1 MPPVYEQPDS
11 LVIPLEIRLD
21 QRLCPEVIACI
32 DDGLAVYSKAYR
44 SAFSRINHGQRN
56 LNQLIKDLQKEYGLK
71 SRTAN
76 SIARDAKARHQA
88 GLELAKEQTRNLQAS
103 ILRKKKRMKKLK
115 KAVEENSRK
124 AAAGQLNDNELLHYR
139 KQKHDLWRLG
149 QLIPGLEAKLKRWKK
164 DIGNR
169 HVRLCFGTK
178 KLFKAQYHLE
188 ENGLSSHEEWKEM
201 FVRRRDRMMYRCGKN
216 DEKNGNQLCH
226 LIRMK
231 DGSWKIGVLPV
242 LKPERGQDRIITGPV
257 KITHTPGLEL
267 LNQVFDGYEADQ
279 PVKQAI
285 SVRILRRKKGYY
297 VQFFL
302 HLPKPDGWNTSSFEG
317 VIGLDFNAD
326 HIALC
331 ETDRYGNIIYARR
344 EWKEMF
350 IRNRDRMMYLCG
362 KNDEKNGNQLCHLIR
377 MEDSSWQIGILPVLK
392 PKKGQ
397 DRIVTG
403 SVKITHAPGLKLL
416 SQVFDGYEA
425 DLPAKQAISVRI
437 LRRKKG
443 YYVQFFLYLPKSD
456 GWNTSSFE
464 GVIGLDFNADHI
476 ALCETDRNGNVIYAR
491 RIGLAGL
498 GRKNHNY
505 GQGIDRMKTVI
516 KKITAE
522 ARFKGKDLII
532 EDLDFC
538 VKKSDLQKN
547 KTYNRMITQLACS
560 QYTQA
565 IKRRCFKDI
574 VDLKIVNPAYTSK
587 KAKETVCRELGMS
600 IHLGAACMIARRGLG
615 LF

>member
-1 MPPVYEQPDS
+1 MKTVTVLSMPPVYEQPDS

-44 SAFSRINHGQRN
+44 SAFSRINHGQKN
-56 LNQLIKDLQKEYGLK
+56 LNQLTKDLQNKYGLK
-71 SRTAN
+71 SRAAN

-88 GLELAKEQTRNLQAS
+88 GLELAKEQARNLQAS
-103 ILRKKKRMKKLK
+103 ITGKKKRMKKLRK
-115 KAVEENSRK
+115 TVEENSQK
-124 AAAGQLNDNELLHYR
+124 AAASRLNDNELSAYR

-164 DIGNR
+164 DIENR

-188 ENGLSSHEEWKEM
+188 ENDLSSHEEWKEM
-201 FVRRRDRMMYRCGKN
+201 FVRNRDRMMYLCGKN

-231 DGSWKIGVLPV
+231 DGAWRIGVLPV
-242 LKPERGQDRIITGPV
+242 LKPERGQDRIVTGPV

-344 EWKEMF
+344 
-350 IRNRDRMMYLCG
+350 
-362 KNDEKNGNQLCHLIR
+362 
-377 MEDSSWQIGILPVLK
+377 
-392 PKKGQ
+392 
-397 DRIVTG
+397 
-403 SVKITHAPGLKLL
+403 
-416 SQVFDGYEA
+416 
-425 DLPAKQAISVRI
+425 
-437 LRRKKG
+437 
-443 YYVQFFLYLPKSD
+443 
-456 GWNTSSFE
+456 
-464 GVIGLDFNADHI
+464 IGLH
-476 ALCETDRNGNVIYAR
+476 
-491 RIGLAGL
+491 GL

-505 GQGIDRMKTVI
+505 NQGIDQMRAAVKEI
-516 KKITAE
+516 AAE

>member
-1 MPPVYEQPDS
+1 MQTVPAISMPPVYEQPDS

-32 DDGLAVYSKAYR
+32 DDGLSVYSKAYR
-44 SAFSRINHGQRN
+44 SAFSRIDHGQKN
-56 LNQLIKDLQKEYGLK
+56 LNQLTKELQNIYGLK
-71 SRTAN
+71 SRAAN

-88 GLELAKEQTRNLQAS
+88 GLELARVQAKKLQAS
-103 ILRKKKRMKKLK
+103 INHKKKRMKKLK
-115 KAVEENSRK
+115 KAVEEQSEK
-124 AAAGQLNDNELLHYR
+124 AASNKLDDNELSVYR
-139 KQKHDLWRLG
+139 KQKHDLWHLG
-149 QLIPGLEAKLKRWKK
+149 QLIPRLEAKLKRWKK
-164 DIGNR
+164 DIENR

-188 ENGLSSHEEWKEM
+188 ENGLSSHE
-201 FVRRRDRMMYRCGKN
+201 
-216 DEKNGNQLCH
+216 
-226 LIRMK
+226 
-231 DGSWKIGVLPV
+231 
-242 LKPERGQDRIITGPV
+242 
-257 KITHTPGLEL
+257 
-267 LNQVFDGYEADQ
+267 
-279 PVKQAI
+279 
-285 SVRILRRKKGYY
+285 
-297 VQFFL
+297 
-302 HLPKPDGWNTSSFEG
+302 
-317 VIGLDFNAD
+317 
-326 HIALC
+326 
-331 ETDRYGNIIYARR
+331 

-522 ARFKGKDLII
+522 ARFKGKDLVI
-532 EDLDFC
+532 EDLDFSSR
-538 VKKSDLQKN
+538 KSDLQRNKN
-547 KTYNRMITQLACS
+547 YNRMISQLAYG

-565 IKRRCFKDI
+565 VKRRCFKDN
-574 VDLKIVNPAYTSK
+574 VDLKIVDPAYTSK
-587 KAKETVCRELGMS
+587 KAEETVCREYG
-600 IHLGAACMIARRGLG
+600 INVHLGAACMIARRGLD

>member
-201 FVRRRDRMMYRCGKN
+201 FVRRRDRMMYLCGKN

-344 EWKEMF
+344 
-350 IRNRDRMMYLCG
+350 
-362 KNDEKNGNQLCHLIR
+362 
-377 MEDSSWQIGILPVLK
+377 
-392 PKKGQ
+392 
-397 DRIVTG
+397 
-403 SVKITHAPGLKLL
+403 
-416 SQVFDGYEA
+416 
-425 DLPAKQAISVRI
+425 
-437 LRRKKG
+437 
-443 YYVQFFLYLPKSD
+443 
-456 GWNTSSFE
+456 
-464 GVIGLDFNADHI
+464 IGLH
-476 ALCETDRNGNVIYAR
+476 
-491 RIGLAGL
+491 GL

-505 GQGIDRMKTVI
+505 NQGIDQMRAAVKEI
-516 KKITAE
+516 AAE